1 MTGLLHEIYNIMSQ
15 LNFCYGLRLLLR
27 GLHWPVGSDYYWF
40 MGPTFYWFGLR
51 PPPPSASFPPSSNDD
66 LESISA
72 ARGANSDSDPKV
84 SEDAVMYDDKEDFSP
99 EPDQDS
105 SIRTFTAAKLD
116 PSSGAN
122 GSSRNT
128 KIKTEISTVK
138 LEAGV
143 SSVVPKDESAK
154 ISTDDTQT
162 GLGLITF
169 MNKLSGSSLYVKHM
183 MCLIGLKNIFAR
195 QLPNMPKE
203 YIVCFLMDMKHKSV
217 MVVRPPAAGGSGIT
231 HVVGGI
237 TYRPNHRCWVGKFN
251 LYKVLTLRTLK

>member
-1 MTGLLHEIYNIMSQ
+1 
-15 LNFCYGLRLLLR
+15 
-27 GLHWPVGSDYYWF
+27 
-40 MGPTFYWFGLR
+40 MGPTYYWFGLR

-72 ARGANSDSDPKV
+72 ARGANSDSDPKE
-84 SEDAVMYDDKEDFSP
+84 SEDAVMYDDKEDFAP

-128 KIKTEISTVK
+128 KIKTEISMVK

-143 SSVVPKDESAK
+143 SSVSGIVPKE
-154 ISTDDTQT
+154 
-162 GLGLITF
+162 GGGWVRLGLITF
-169 MNKLSGSSLYVKHM
+169 MF
-183 MCLIGLKNIFAR
+183 CLIGLKNIFAR

-203 YIVCFLMDMKHKSV
+203 YIVRFLMDMYKEFS
-217 MVVRPPAAGGSGIT
+217 
-231 HVVGGI
+231 
-237 TYRPNHRCWVGKFN
+237 FN
-251 LYKVLTLRTLK
+251 

>member
-1 MTGLLHEIYNIMSQ
+1 MG
-15 LNFCYGLRLLLR
+15 FCLLLR
-27 GLHWPVGSDYYWF
+27 GIHWPVGSDYYWF

-143 SSVVPKDESAK
+143 SSVSGIVPKDESAK

-162 GLGLITF
+162 RGGLGLITF

-237 TYRPNHRCWVGKFN
+237 TYRPYHRCWVGKFN